1 MPEDFFNIHDANVTL
16 VDPLIAF
23 RQTGHFLSAGAHC
36 PQHTKCPHGK
46 NTMAIVLSQQILHN
60 FDSFRDSFSF
70 IASSVI
76 KKIKS
81 QIKTVVML
89 HCHFLSTCTSSIHIF
104 TDHFM
109 YYNML

>member
-76 KKIKS
+76 KKKS
-81 QIKTVVML
+81 KE
-89 HCHFLSTCTSSIHIF
+89 S
-104 TDHFM
+104 
-109 YYNML
+109 N